1 LGKEREGW
9 VGLERFGCQATS
21 QTSLSI
27 HSHRYSVGTE
37 ISPGDLEL
45 HRAMA
50 EWNESPIYMLLVR
63 DSIWLG
69 WMGPGHI
76 QS

>member
-1 LGKEREGW
+1 M
-9 VGLERFGCQATS
+9 
-21 QTSLSI
+21 
-27 HSHRYSVGTE
+27 GTE

-69 WMGPGHI
+69 WITQCLPILIVIHIHI
-76 QS
+76 QTLH